1 MAKNQ
6 ILKCTSCGKYT
17 MKELCGCGS
26 KAVSPKPPKYSPEDK
41 YGDYRRKVKHDDLV
55 SKGLL

>member
-6 ILKCTSCGKYT
+6 ILKCTGCGKYT
-17 MKELCGCGS
+17 MKESCSCGS

-41 YGDYRRKVKHDDLV
+41 YGEYRRKVKHDDLV